1 MRPAFLAATSDSAVT
16 LAADSLSAGVIPLT
30 WNQRAPA
37 NTDGQSM
44 LPGSILLMA
53 DAAAIVK
60 NAARPGSG
68 AELGEVESRAI
79 IRGPLDVHIHALLAR
94 AIGDHAAE
102 RILGEPRH
110 PARCDAKPR
119 GADGDVQLAAADV
132 GVEAVSLLEPLE
144 VGRSEPHHGFAEGD
158 EIHAQSYARPN
169 SLTRFYRIMS
179 FPGLD
184 LTGRIAVVIGATSG
198 IGKAIA
204 LGLADA
210 GADVVPTGR
219 RAQLAGEAAREIEAR
234 GRRSLAIAT
243 DVSDTNSIQA
253 LADAVIEKFGKV
265 DILVNAA
272 GRTIRRPT
280 VDVSDDEWNG
290 IMDTNL
296 TGMLRACRVFGR
308 HMIERRYGRIIN
320 IGSLTSVVA
329 LYEVAAY
336 GASKAGV
343 AALTKSLA
351 VEWAPHGVCVNAI
364 LPGVFRTAL
373 NEGLLDGTDRG
384 RELLARTPAR
394 RFGQPEEVAGAAVF
408 LASEAASFVTGH
420 LLAVDGGFLASGVNQ

>member
-1 MRPAFLAATSDSAVT
+1 MAFA
-16 LAADSLSAGVIPLT
+16 
-30 WNQRAPA
+30 
-37 NTDGQSM
+37 
-44 LPGSILLMA
+44 
-53 DAAAIVK
+53 
-60 NAARPGSG
+60 
-68 AELGEVESRAI
+68 
-79 IRGPLDVHIHALLAR
+79 
-94 AIGDHAAE
+94 
-102 RILGEPRH
+102 
-110 PARCDAKPR
+110 
-119 GADGDVQLAAADV
+119 
-132 GVEAVSLLEPLE
+132 
-144 VGRSEPHHGFAEGD
+144 
-158 EIHAQSYARPN
+158 
-169 SLTRFYRIMS
+169 
-179 FPGLD
+179 GLD
-184 LTGRIAVVIGATSG
+184 LTDRTAVVIGATSG

-204 LGLADA
+204 LGLAEA

-219 RAQLAGEAAREIEAR
+219 REQLAREVAGEVEAR
-234 GRRSLAIAT
+234 GRRSLAIGA
-243 DVSDTNSIQA
+243 DVSSA
-253 LADAVIEKFGKV
+253 ESMERLANATIERFGKV

-272 GRTIRRPT
+272 GRTVRRPT
-280 VDVSDDEWNG
+280 LDVSDEEWSA

-296 TGMLRACRVFGR
+296 TGMLRACRAFGR

-320 IGSLTSVVA
+320 IGSLTSIIA

-384 RELLARTPAR
+384 RELLLRTPMR

-408 LASEAASFVTGH
+408 LASDAAAFVTGH

>member
-1 MRPAFLAATSDSAVT
+1 
-16 LAADSLSAGVIPLT
+16 
-30 WNQRAPA
+30 
-37 NTDGQSM
+37 
-44 LPGSILLMA
+44 
-53 DAAAIVK
+53 
-60 NAARPGSG
+60 
-68 AELGEVESRAI
+68 
-79 IRGPLDVHIHALLAR
+79 
-94 AIGDHAAE
+94 
-102 RILGEPRH
+102 
-110 PARCDAKPR
+110 
-119 GADGDVQLAAADV
+119 
-132 GVEAVSLLEPLE
+132 
-144 VGRSEPHHGFAEGD
+144 
-158 EIHAQSYARPN
+158 
-169 SLTRFYRIMS
+169 MS
-179 FPGLD
+179 FPRLD
-184 LTGRIAVVIGATSG
+184 LTNRIAVVIGATSG

-219 RAQLAGEAAREIEAR
+219 RAKLAAEAAREIEER
-234 GRRSLAIAT
+234 GRRSLAMEADVT
-243 DVSDTNSIQA
+243 DSNSLQA
-253 LADAVIEKFGKV
+253 LADAAIREFGQV

-272 GRTIRRPT
+272 GRTVRRPT
-280 VDVSDDEWNG
+280 LEVSDDEWNA

-320 IGSLTSVVA
+320 IGSLTSLVA
-329 LYEVAAY
+329 LHEVAAY

-384 RELLARTPAR
+384 RELLTRTPMK